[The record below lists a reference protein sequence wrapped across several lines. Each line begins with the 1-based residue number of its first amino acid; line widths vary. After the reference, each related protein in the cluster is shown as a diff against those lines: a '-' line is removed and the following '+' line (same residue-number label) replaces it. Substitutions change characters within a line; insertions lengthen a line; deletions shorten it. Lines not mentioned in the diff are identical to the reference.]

1 MKQQKEKYYFTA
13 AGAFA
18 GCFLAA
24 LYGIRA
30 YTSRAAA
37 RYLSGNAAEL
47 PECKAA
53 LLLGTSPKLANG
65 RSNVYFDLRIRAAAD
80 LYRAGKVRYII
91 VSGDKGKHGYNE
103 PEAMK
108 AALVAQG
115 IPAEKIV
122 PDYAGIRTLDSVLR
136 ARSIFGQ
143 ESYIVV
149 SQKFHNERAVYLA
162 RAYGIEAYGYN
173 ADDNDH
179 YSGSKTEVREYLARV
194 KMLLDLAVQKAPR
207 HQGKPVRLPED

>member
-1 MKQQKEKYYFTA
+1 MKRQRAKYYFIA
-13 AGAFA
+13 AAAVA
-18 GCFLAA
+18 GCILAA

-30 YTSRAAA
+30 YTARVAAP
-37 RYLSGNAAEL
+37 YLSGHAAEL
-47 PECKAA
+47 PERKAA
-53 LLLGTSPKLANG
+53 LLLGTSPKLADG
-65 RSNVYFDLRIRAAAD
+65 RSN
-80 LYRAGKVRYII
+80 
-91 VSGDKGKHGYNE
+91 SGDNRKHGYNE

-108 AALVAQG
+108 AALIAQG

-162 RAYGIEAYGYN
+162 RAHGIDAYGYN
-173 ADDNDH
+173 AADVDR
-179 YSGSKTEVREYLARV
+179 YSGFKTEVREYLARV

-207 HQGKPVRLPED
+207 HQGEPVRLPKD

>member
-1 MKQQKEKYYFTA
+1 MKTPIILSLALLTLLIALVLLANWHTQRQTA
-13 AGAFA
+13 PY
-18 GCFLAA
+18 
-24 LYGIRA
+24 LYH
-30 YTSRAAA
+30 
-37 RYLSGNAAEL
+37 NAVQIPAH
-47 PECKAA
+47 KAA
-53 LLLGTSPKLANG
+53 LLLGTSPTLADG
-65 RSNVYFDLRIRAAAD
+65 RTNLYFTLRIQAAAE

-91 VSGDKGKHGYNE
+91 VSGDNRKHGYNE

-143 ESYIVV
+143 DSYIVV

-162 RAYGIEAYGYN
+162 RAHGIDAYGYN
-173 ADDNDH
+173 AADVDR
-179 YSGSKTEVREYLARV
+179 YSGFKTEVREYLARV

-207 HQGKPVRLPED
+207 HQGEPVRLPED

>member
-1 MKQQKEKYYFTA
+1 MKRQRVKYYFVA
-13 AGAFA
+13 AAAVA
-18 GCFLAA
+18 GCLLAA

-30 YTSRAAA
+30 YTARVAAP
-37 RYLSGNAAEL
+37 YLTDHAAEL
-47 PECKAA
+47 PERKAA
-53 LLLGTSPKLANG
+53 LLLGTSPKLADG
-65 RSNVYFDLRIRAAAD
+65 RSNTYFHLRIRAAAD

-91 VSGDKGKHGYNE
+91 VSGDNRKHGYNE

-162 RAYGIEAYGYN
+162 RAHGIDAYGYN
-173 ADDNDH
+173 AADVDR
-179 YSGSKTEVREYLARV
+179 YSGFKTEVREYLARV

-207 HQGKPVRLPED
+207 HQGEPVRLPED

>member
-1 MKQQKEKYYFTA
+1 MKTPIILSLALLTLLITLVLLANWYTQRQTA
-13 AGAFA
+13 PY
-18 GCFLAA
+18 
-24 LYGIRA
+24 LYHNTAQIPA
-30 YTSRAAA
+30 H
-37 RYLSGNAAEL
+37 
-47 PECKAA
+47 KAA
-53 LLLGTSPKLANG
+53 LLLGTSPTLADG
-65 RSNVYFDLRIRAAAD
+65 RTNLYFTLRIQAAAE

-91 VSGDKGKHGYNE
+91 VSGDNRKHGYNE

-162 RAYGIEAYGYN
+162 RAHGIDAYGYN
-173 ADDNDH
+173 AADVDR
-179 YSGSKTEVREYLARV
+179 YSGFKTEVREYLARV

-207 HQGKPVRLPED
+207 HQGKPVWLPED